1 MTTDDAP
8 IVHYEMTVTVTPE
21 DLPAVIAEIMAQRY
35 PALRSLPADELAT
48 ALGEVLPVYGAMV
61 AKNTMGD
68 DYGRR
73 ERAAQSLTT
82 RTYTAGVL
90 RRMAFEAEQ
99 AANAGIEPLVNRHQA
114 HMLRARAEREARG

>member
-1 MTTDDAP
+1 MTTDNAP
-8 IVHYEMTVTVTPE
+8 IVIHAPVTTTPE
-21 DLPAVIAEIMAQRY
+21 DLPGVIAEIMAQRY
-35 PALRSLPADELAT
+35 PALRSLPPDELAS

-61 AKNTMGD
+61 AKKTMGG

-73 ERAAQSLTT
+73 ERDAQSLTT

-90 RRMAFEAEQ
+90 RRMAFEADQ
-99 AANAGIEPLVNRHQA
+99 AANAGVEPVMNRTLA